1 LNLTNPISWKQ
12 LPLQTSIGAGKDR
25 QVEPLFESVR
35 RKLIQITLRNGA
47 TLARHSA
54 PVPITIQAIAGSGTL
69 YIGELRE
76 EVALLPGALVTIE
89 PGIVHEIEAQPAVSI
104 LLTMFPGG

>member
-1 LNLTNPISWKQ
+1 MNWNQ
-12 LPLQTSIGAGKDR
+12 LPLQTNIGEGKDR
-25 QVEPLFESVR
+25 QVDLLFESVR

-47 TLARHSA
+47 ILARHSA
-54 PVPITIQAIAGSGTL
+54 PVPITIQAVAGSGTL
-69 YIGELRE
+69 YIDEARE